1 MNEELLQMV
10 EGMLANNATQEEVNQ
25 AVAEFQSRPEV
36 TTEPESIEQMDPE
49 TGSLYMETNNTGED
63 DRLLSM
69 VQGMLENNATQ
80 EEINQEVVAFKNHT
94 SKMEKPEAAVEET
107 APVVAEDTE
116 LQSEDTSSELLGKV
130 VRVKRKD
137 APNGYDEYSYEE
149 IEKQIANKDFRPGQK
164 PFESVEAYVEAFK
177 GKAQLVD
184 LTGSDSS
191 ALVDSKDRK
200 PVDVVDFEE
209 GPSVPVDDFVED
221 VDAIQGFEKINKLTF
236 EEDNNLVENYVNSE
250 EYAQDASLMS
260 LPNCG
265 LTKS

>member
-1 MNEELLQMV
+1 MNEEEFIAKLKETAGLMQADGV
-10 EGMLANNATQEEVNQ
+10 EPDRIQQFIDQKKNEWS
-25 AVAEFQSRPEV
+25 SRPV
-36 TTEPESIEQMDPE
+36 TEPE
-49 TGSLYMETNNTGED
+49 
-63 DRLLSM
+63 
-69 VQGMLENNATQ
+69 
-80 EEINQEVVAFKNHT
+80 VV
-94 SKMEKPEAAVEET
+94 EKTEAAVEET

-116 LQSEDTSSELLGKV
+116 LQLEPTSSELLGKV
-130 VRVKRKD
+130 VRVKRKG

-164 PFESVEAYVEAFK
+164 PFENVEAYVEAFK

-221 VDAIQGFEKINKLTF
+221 VDAIQGL
-236 EEDNNLVENYVNSE
+236 
-250 EYAQDASLMS
+250 SLIHI
-260 LPNCG
+260 
-265 LTKS
+265 